1 VSLPDRPTKHN
12 SDKLSKQPPNRL
24 MDQPDHL
31 PGMKLLAS
39 GLPNTYVLLICIL
52 CNAPDDHVI
61 YGQMHTWVVT
71 MGGALLLIE
80 FDNFDAFSIYAC
92 L

>member
-1 VSLPDRPTKHN
+1 MSLPDCPTKHN
-12 SDKLSKQPPNRL
+12 SDKLSKQSLNRL

-31 PGMKLLAS
+31 SSTKLLAF

-61 YGQMHTWVVT
+61 YGQMHTGSLQWVE
-71 MGGALLLIE
+71 L
-80 FDNFDAFSIYAC
+80 YY
-92 L
+92 